1 MHDAVALYERL
12 GYESAPEFDIDLAE
26 FLGARAACP
35 VPALACLRRLTDWE
49 TMM

>member
-26 FLGARAACP
+26 FLGAMAACP